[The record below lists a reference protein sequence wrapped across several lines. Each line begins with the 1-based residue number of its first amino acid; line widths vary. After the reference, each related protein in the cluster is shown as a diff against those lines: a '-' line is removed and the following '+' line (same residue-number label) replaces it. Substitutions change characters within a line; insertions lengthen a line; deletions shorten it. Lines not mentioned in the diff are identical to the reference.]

1 MPMTPAPVNPGRPS
15 PRTSSLH
22 FFSRGFVVLTAVLVG
37 GNAGEASA
45 LMSEPA
51 ASSAASL
58 RARIEVLLQ
67 EPDAFPREADWKRL
81 GPDALAVLLEVAADP
96 NVPSAWRARA
106 VYSMGLIDHPE
117 AVSRLH
123 ALLDDPGTHPTLRA
137 HAAFALALRSGPES
151 LSALL
156 PHLQDGQQQVREAV
170 ALAIGRLGSVEAQ
183 KALEERLPVE
193 EDLLVRDA
201 IQQGLTLVE
210 P

>member
-1 MPMTPAPVNPGRPS
+1 MTPAPVNPGRPS
-15 PRTSSLH
+15 PRTSSLRC
-22 FFSRGFVVLTAVLVG
+22 FARGLVVLTAVLV
-37 GNAGEASA
+37 AGTAGVASA

-51 ASSAASL
+51 PSSSAAL
-58 RARIEVLLQ
+58 RARVEALLQ
-67 EPDAFPREADWKRL
+67 DPDPFPREADWKPL
-81 GPDALAVLLEVAADP
+81 GPDALAVLLQVAADP
-96 NVPSAWRARA
+96 KVPSAWRARA
-106 VYSMGLIDHPE
+106 VTSMGLVDHPD
-117 AVSRLH
+117 AVEHLH

-137 HAAFALALRSGPES
+137 HAAFALALRSGPEA
-151 LSALL
+151 LSTLL
-156 PHLQDGQQQVREAV
+156 PHLQDRQQQVREAV

>member
-1 MPMTPAPVNPGRPS
+1 MQMTPAPVNPGRPS
-15 PRTSSLH
+15 ARTSS
-22 FFSRGFVVLTAVLVG
+22 FRGFSRWLVVLAAVLVA
-37 GNAGEASA
+37 GNAGDASA
-45 LMSEPA
+45 LMSEPTPSTA
-51 ASSAASL
+51 AAL
-58 RARIEVLLQ
+58 RARVEALLQ
-67 EPDAFPREADWKRL
+67 DEDVYQHEGDWKPL
-81 GPDALAVLLEVAADP
+81 GPDALAVLVQVAADP

-106 VYSMGLIDHPE
+106 VASMGFVENPE
-117 AVSRLH
+117 AVERLH
-123 ALLDDPGTHPTLRA
+123 ALLDDSGSHPTLRA
-137 HAAFALALRSGPES
+137 NAAFALALRSGPEA

-183 KALEERLPVE
+183 RALEERLPAE

>member
-1 MPMTPAPVNPGRPS
+1 MTPAPVNPGRPS
-15 PRTSSLH
+15 PGASSLR
-22 FFSRGFVVLTAVLVG
+22 FFSRGLVVLTALLVA
-37 GNAGEASA
+37 GNAGEAAA

-51 ASSAASL
+51 PSSAPAL
-58 RARIEVLLQ
+58 RARIEALLQ
-67 EPDAFPREADWKRL
+67 DPSPTPREADWKPL
-81 GPDALAVLLEVAADP
+81 GPDALAVLVQVASDP

-106 VYSMGLIDHPE
+106 VASMGLVDHPE

-137 HAAFALALRSGPES
+137 HAAFALALRSGPEA

-170 ALAIGRLGSVEAQ
+170 ALAIGRLGSIEAQ

>member
-1 MPMTPAPVNPGRPS
+1 MTPAPLNPGRPS
-15 PRTSSLH
+15 PRTSSLR
-22 FFSRGFVVLTAVLVG
+22 FFPRGLAVLAAVLVA
-37 GNAGEASA
+37 GNAGDASA
-45 LMSEPA
+45 LMSEPGS
-51 ASSAASL
+51 SSAAPL
-58 RARIEVLLQ
+58 RTRVEALLQ
-67 EPDAFPREADWKRL
+67 ESDAFLREADWRRL
-81 GPDALAVLLEVAADP
+81 GPDALAVLVEVASDP

-106 VYSMGLIDHPE
+106 VASMGLVAHPE

-137 HAAFALALRSGPES
+137 HAAFALALRSGPEA
-151 LSALL
+151 LSTLL

>member
-1 MPMTPAPVNPGRPS
+1 MQMTPAPVNPGRPS
-15 PRTSSLH
+15 ARTSSFR
-22 FFSRGFVVLTAVLVG
+22 FFSRWLVVLAAVLVA
-37 GNAGEASA
+37 GNAGDASA

-51 ASSAASL
+51 PSTAAAL
-58 RARIEVLLQ
+58 RARVEALLQ
-67 EPDAFPREADWKRL
+67 DEDVYQHEADWKPL
-81 GPDALAVLLEVAADP
+81 GPDALAVLVQVAADP

-106 VYSMGLIDHPE
+106 VASMGFVENPE
-117 AVSRLH
+117 AVERLH

-137 HAAFALALRSGPES
+137 NAAFALALRSGPEA

-183 KALEERLPVE
+183 RALEERLPAE